1 MQYIE
6 TNQNNVLMF
15 TTNRAAQNNTAAH
28 KRCAVQYYTTIWTR
42 NYLAVQLQTVQ
53 YDTVNQKQYDTALN
67 NWFNAVQYKPWTSY

>member
-28 KRCAVQYYTTIWTR
+28 KRCADNTIQRFEPETI
-42 NYLAVQLQTVQ
+42 
-53 YDTVNQKQYDTALN
+53 
-67 NWFNAVQYKPWTSY
+67 